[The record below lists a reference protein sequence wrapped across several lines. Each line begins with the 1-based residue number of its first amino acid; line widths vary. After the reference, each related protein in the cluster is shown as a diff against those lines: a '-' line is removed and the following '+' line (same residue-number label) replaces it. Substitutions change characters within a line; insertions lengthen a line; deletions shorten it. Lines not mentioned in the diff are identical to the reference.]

1 MSSNRNLRFVQKR
14 CLHIEWLAMILGV
27 VLIAVGNTA
36 SLAQT
41 TDGNGIFN
49 PGFEKAGPLR
59 WSAGSTAA
67 TIERS
72 ATLPHSGDAS
82 LRVADQSPNAVA
94 FVASEPNRVLLQGG
108 GRFYAEAWVRVD
120 NAAAGRTGY
129 GSASLDVVF
138 YTADGKYLSR
148 ENVGT
153 TSSAKWT
160 RHSNVVTLPYEAALI
175 GFRVTPVDN
184 VPSLRGAVFVDDLYL
199 ASLPVAERHDRVN
212 LISAPQPPKGAP
224 EYVAPPRS
232 ADGKFMA
239 QTVNKLENGFDPPR
253 PLVIWAIG
261 SSFTDFLGNGEQLIT
276 AIRKRFP
283 NPPPI
288 VYKKMV
294 GGSTPWHLTR
304 GWARHLVAT
313 DQPDVVLVYNFGS
326 TSGLEKLL
334 IELRSRTTADILVG
348 TLHWCRGHQP
358 VWPDP
363 EAATRHLDP
372 PAVRELCAR
381 YQVELVESRREI
393 TRYMLD
399 NSLEIS
405 DLLVDSVHQSPYA
418 AHIINANIARH
429 FHRSNAAVDHLPPRE
444 TRIAANA
451 EQVARTGKWNS
462 AERGAAIQTTGPAS
476 LEVEFTGTGVD
487 LIGWRKPGAGVARVW
502 IDGKPDDMAKAF
514 CATYIQP
521 DADNYIDLHSTD
533 VDFRR
538 HISDRCPH
546 GISLGQNLRPQ
557 TWTIDMTSDAGDYLV
572 TGSVTGADGKGN
584 AFRPFTSTSGQII
597 IDPELWRLAKTNR
610 SGDKF
615 TFEVIRNVLPQVDFA
630 GREQKV
636 RFRLV
641 HDLPHGKHTLKLE
654 VKPGNEV
661 SIEAFDVFR
670 PLLKT
675 P

>member
-1 MSSNRNLRFVQKR
+1 
-14 CLHIEWLAMILGV
+14 MILGV

-283 NPPPI
+283 NP
-288 VYKKMV
+288 
-294 GGSTPWHLTR
+294 
-304 GWARHLVAT
+304 
-313 DQPDVVLVYNFGS
+313 
-326 TSGLEKLL
+326 
-334 IELRSRTTADILVG
+334 
-348 TLHWCRGHQP
+348 
-358 VWPDP
+358 
-363 EAATRHLDP
+363 
-372 PAVRELCAR
+372 
-381 YQVELVESRREI
+381 
-393 TRYMLD
+393 
-399 NSLEIS
+399 
-405 DLLVDSVHQSPYA
+405 
-418 AHIINANIARH
+418 
-429 FHRSNAAVDHLPPRE
+429 
-444 TRIAANA
+444 
-451 EQVARTGKWNS
+451 
-462 AERGAAIQTTGPAS
+462 
-476 LEVEFTGTGVD
+476 
-487 LIGWRKPGAGVARVW
+487 
-502 IDGKPDDMAKAF
+502 
-514 CATYIQP
+514 
-521 DADNYIDLHSTD
+521 
-533 VDFRR
+533 
-538 HISDRCPH
+538 
-546 GISLGQNLRPQ
+546 
-557 TWTIDMTSDAGDYLV
+557 
-572 TGSVTGADGKGN
+572 
-584 AFRPFTSTSGQII
+584 
-597 IDPELWRLAKTNR
+597 
-610 SGDKF
+610 
-615 TFEVIRNVLPQVDFA
+615 
-630 GREQKV
+630 
-636 RFRLV
+636 
-641 HDLPHGKHTLKLE
+641 
-654 VKPGNEV
+654 
-661 SIEAFDVFR
+661 
-670 PLLKT
+670 
-675 P
+675 